1 MLFFVSK
8 LYSKSSCKGKHIAIF
23 KKPDKTSRCKY
34 RKMSLCFLQ
43 TSLSNN
49 NNDDN
54 NDKKNNHAEKD
65 KNSKKYVTNQN
76 EAPSAERKP
85 PDRRQ
90 VYGVDENKERGN
102 WTGRL
107 DFLLSM
113 LGYCVGLIKRC
124 TSSFFNNLFLQLSC
138 NYNLAQIMFES
149 SGFQSQIIPIMAWT
163 ELYADYEFRSQL
175 NTLVILLINIEA
187 ILV

>member
-1 MLFFVSK
+1 MLFCVSK

-23 KKPDKTSRCKY
+23 KKPDKISRCKY

-113 LGYCVGLIKRC
+113 LGYCVGLGNIWRFPYLC
-124 TSSFFNNLFLQLSC
+124 YRNGGGAFLLPFIIMMFLVGIPLFYLEAALGQFCSRGPTTCWEFAPL
-138 NYNLAQIMFES
+138 FK
-149 SGFQSQIIPIMAWT
+149 GKTT
-163 ELYADYEFRSQL
+163 EFH
-175 NTLVILLINIEA
+175 
-187 ILV
+187 